1 MMASTTMQTV
11 ARLNSLIRLN
21 EASERGFVTA
31 AEHVKNRGLKILLK
45 NYAEQRAQF
54 GAELRTLVTQLG
66 GKVTERSN
74 FWGTL
79 HRGWIDI
86 MATLTIGRMNQA
98 RVVLHECLRGEQL
111 VLLRYLAFIKEGQPA
126 AVATLLE
133 DQLAQI
139 RATTD
144 HLSGVIAHHPN
155 VLLVQLYEHADSVQT
170 AINNLLTAGVAATAI
185 QVTPID
191 QMRRYNRNYHRQLM
205 FESTVACALL
215 GMVVGVLLALMTS
228 VPLMMSGMIG
238 EIGGYQVPLWSGALI
253 GMAGGVIFGLLIGQG
268 IGEDD
273 TYFYQTGLTSGSAVV
288 TVRAANVPVMEAH
301 QILEM
306 YRNQERQADYVM
318 AGVSA

>member
-1 MMASTTMQTV
+1 MASTTTQTV
-11 ARLNSLIRLN
+11 SRLNSLIRLN

-54 GAELRTLVTQLG
+54 GEELRTLVTQLG

-74 FWGTL
+74 PWGTI

-111 VLLRYLAFIKEGQPA
+111 VLQRYLGIAKEAHPA
-126 AVATLLE
+126 SMAALLE
-133 DQLAQI
+133 THIAQI
-139 RATTD
+139 RATD
-144 HLSGVIAHHPN
+144 AHLSGIVAHHPN
-155 VLLVQLYEHADSVQT
+155 VLLVQLYERADSVQT
-170 AINNLLTAGVAATAI
+170 AVNNLLTAGVAATDI
-185 QVTPID
+185 QVAPID
-191 QMRRYNRNYHRQLM
+191 QMRRYSRNYHRQLM
-205 FESTVACALL
+205 FESTVACALM

-228 VPLMMSGMIG
+228 IPLMMSGMIG
-238 EIGGYQVPLWSGALI
+238 EIGGYDIPLWSGALI
-253 GMAGGVIFGLLIGQG
+253 GIAGGVIFGLLIGQG

-273 TYFYQTGLTSGSAVV
+273 AHFYQTGLSNGSAVV
-288 TVRAANVPVMEAH
+288 TVRAANAPAQQAH

-306 YRNQERQADYVM
+306 HRNHERQADYVM

>member
-1 MMASTTMQTV
+1 MASTTMQTV
-11 ARLNSLIRLN
+11 ARLNSLIRLT

-54 GAELRTLVTQLG
+54 SEELRDLVVQLG
-66 GKVTERSN
+66 GKVTERAN
-74 FWGTL
+74 LWGTL

-98 RVVLHECLRGEQL
+98 RVVLQECLRGEQL
-111 VLLRYLAFIKEGQPA
+111 VLHRYLATVKEGQPA
-126 AVATLLE
+126 TVTALLE
-133 DQLAQI
+133 AHVAQI
-139 RATTD
+139 RATD
-144 HLSGVIAHHPN
+144 AHLSGIVAHHPN
-155 VLLVQLYEHADSVQT
+155 VLLVQLYERADSVQT
-170 AINNLLTAGVAATAI
+170 AVNNLLTAGIAATAI

-191 QMRRYNRNYHRQLM
+191 QMRRYSRNYHRQLM
-205 FESTVACALL
+205 FESTVASALM
-215 GMVVGVLLALMTS
+215 GMVAGVLLALMTS

-253 GMAGGVIFGLLIGQG
+253 GIAGGVIFGLLIGQG

-273 TYFYQTGLTSGSAVV
+273 AHFYQTGLSNGSAVV
-288 TVRAANVPVMEAH
+288 TVRAANAPAKEAH

-318 AGVSA
+318 AGITA